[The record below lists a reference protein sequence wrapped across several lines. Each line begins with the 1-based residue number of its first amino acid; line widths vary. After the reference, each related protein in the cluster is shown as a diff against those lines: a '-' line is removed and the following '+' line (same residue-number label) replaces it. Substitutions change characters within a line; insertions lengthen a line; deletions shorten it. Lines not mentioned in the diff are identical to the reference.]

1 MAAKRRELEDEVKAL
16 AIEIANLRCQVE
28 MLSDVIQGKRLEVV
42 GKDKS
47 NEDSQ

>member
-1 MAAKRRELEDEVKAL
+1 MAAKKRELDDEVKSL

-28 MLSDVIQGKRLEVV
+28 MLAEAIQDKRLEVV